1 MVINC
6 IAVMVK
12 KKFSSNAA
20 FEYTCGLDARERERI
35 ERIDFNLI

>member
-12 KKFSSNAA
+12 KNSAVMLLSNIRVGW
-20 FEYTCGLDARERERI
+20 TLERERI